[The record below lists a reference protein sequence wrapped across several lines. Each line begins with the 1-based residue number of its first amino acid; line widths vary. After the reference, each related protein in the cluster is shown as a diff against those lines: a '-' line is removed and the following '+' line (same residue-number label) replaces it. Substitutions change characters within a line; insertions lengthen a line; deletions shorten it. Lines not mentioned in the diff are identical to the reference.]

1 MRKKELMRE
10 AIAQIVNGQYSLED
24 TVQRFY
30 HRMKRLT
37 NQNQKTTESQLFGQ
51 TVFYCQIFVELPL

>member
-1 MRKKELMRE
+1 MRKK
-10 AIAQIVNGQYSLED
+10 IDAQIVWVNGQYSLED

-37 NQNQKTTESQLFGQ
+37 NQNKLYHREPIVWSVTP
-51 TVFYCQIFVELPL
+51 FYCQIFVELPP